1 VSAVTNSWRGASESQ
16 HGRVGEAHPHFHVP
30 SQTQAALDNGA
41 LLYIE
46 FERFRGE
53 AILRTLRTV
62 LFLAA
67 VIVFG
72 APALAADPFPVSG
85 AAKLAA
91 YSVCR
96 SAVIVDMG
104 PVGSN
109 SSAECTGIVK
119 TLDGSKIL
127 DNLAIRCIEESKARR
142 EGYAFSGTCIQ
153 SDGDGDKIFMTYEGP
168 ETGTIEWIGGT
179 GKYQDIVGKGTWS
192 VADAPG
198 NNAQLFAFTFNYD
211 VNWTSKTK

>member
-1 VSAVTNSWRGASESQ
+1 MLRSSQRRGGDLANLTRILDPCGR
-16 HGRVGEAHPHFHVP
+16 HGAGRVGV
-30 SQTQAALDNGA
+30 
-41 LLYIE
+41 
-46 FERFRGE
+46 RR
-53 AILRTLRTV
+53 R
-62 LFLAA
+62 
-67 VIVFG
+67 
-72 APALAADPFPVSG
+72 PFPLSG

-96 SAVIVDMG
+96 TAVIVDMG

-127 DNLAIRCIEESKARR
+127 DNLAIRCIEDAKARR
-142 EGYAFSGTCIQ
+142 ERYAFSGTCIHTD
-153 SDGDGDKIFMTYEGP
+153 SDGDKIFMTYEGP
-168 ETGTIEWIGGT
+168 ESGTIEWIGGT
-179 GKYQDIVGKGTWS
+179 GKYQDILGKGTWS

-211 VNWTSKTK
+211 VNWTSKPK

>member
-1 VSAVTNSWRGASESQ
+1 MQTLSA
-16 HGRVGEAHPHFHVP
+16 
-30 SQTQAALDNGA
+30 
-41 LLYIE
+41 
-46 FERFRGE
+46 
-53 AILRTLRTV
+53 
-62 LFLAA
+62 FLMFAGSLPLA
-67 VIVFG
+67 

-85 AAKLAA
+85 AAKLAS

-127 DNLAIRCIEESKARR
+127 DNLAIRCIEDPKARR
-142 EGYAFSGTCIQ
+142 EGYAFSGTCIRT
-153 SDGDGDKIFMTYEGP
+153 DADGDKIYMTYEGP
-168 ETGTIEWIGGT
+168 ESGTIEWIGGT
-179 GKYQDIVGKGTWS
+179 GKYQDILGKCTWS
-192 VADAPG
+192 VVDAPG
-198 NNAQLFAFTFNYD
+198 NSAQLFAFTFSYD